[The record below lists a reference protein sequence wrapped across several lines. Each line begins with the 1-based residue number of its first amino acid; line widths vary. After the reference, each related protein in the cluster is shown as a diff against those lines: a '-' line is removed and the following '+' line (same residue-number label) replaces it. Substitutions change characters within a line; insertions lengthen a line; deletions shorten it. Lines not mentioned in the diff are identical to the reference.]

1 MRRLLLNLQQPTK
14 RLPRVCGGITTVPRG
29 AGCGGNLGGIKTM
42 FAYKPTVNDESGA
55 IRGQGIVNSAQMN
68 AQAKVQLANDIGGA
82 LVSLA
87 GAYGQMQGTKAKGK
101 NFKKFMGMAGETF
114 GFDENQLSSFTGM
127 DDYDAG
133 MMLDNFGSWMPSM
146 ANAQLGRRRMG
157 VQQNAPLTQQNIDNA
172 NLRAEEGENF
182 DGTVLP

>member
-1 MRRLLLNLQQPTK
+1 ML
-14 RLPRVCGGITTVPRG
+14 
-29 AGCGGNLGGIKTM
+29 
-42 FAYKPTVNDESGA
+42 AYNPTVNDESGA

-114 GFDENQLSSFTGM
+114 GFDENQLSSFTDM

-146 ANAQLGRRRMG
+146 ANAQLGKQRLG
-157 VQQNAPLTQQNIDNA
+157 VQQNAPLAKAQYGAASQVAAGQGRVTAPPSNI
-172 NLRAEEGENF
+172 NF
-182 DGTVLP
+182 DAIP

>member
-1 MRRLLLNLQQPTK
+1 
-14 RLPRVCGGITTVPRG
+14 
-29 AGCGGNLGGIKTM
+29 M
-42 FAYKPTVNDESGA
+42 FGYAPTVNDESGA

-114 GFDENQLSSFTGM
+114 GFDENQLSSFTDM

-146 ANAQLGRRRMG
+146 ANAQLGKQRMEQAPVMQAQRVTDQRDIMYEREQLARERQAMSAPPAPAAVTVPPAMRR
-157 VQQNAPLTQQNIDNA
+157 
-172 NLRAEEGENF
+172 F
-182 DGTVLP
+182 GT

>member
-1 MRRLLLNLQQPTK
+1 ML
-14 RLPRVCGGITTVPRG
+14 
-29 AGCGGNLGGIKTM
+29 
-42 FAYKPTVNDESGA
+42 AYNPTVNDESGA

-114 GFDENQLSSFTGM
+114 GFDENQLSSFTDM

-146 ANAQLGRRRMG
+146 ANAQLGKQRLG
-157 VQQNAPLTQQNIDNA
+157 VQQNAPLAKAQYGAASQVAAGQGRVTAPPANINYDA
-172 NLRAEEGENF
+172 I
-182 DGTVLP
+182 P

>member
-1 MRRLLLNLQQPTK
+1 ML
-14 RLPRVCGGITTVPRG
+14 
-29 AGCGGNLGGIKTM
+29 
-42 FAYKPTVNDESGA
+42 AYNPTVNDESGA

-114 GFDENQLSSFTGM
+114 GFDENQLSSFTDM
-127 DDYDAG
+127 EDYDAG
-133 MMLDNFGSWMPSM
+133 MMLDSFGSWMPAM
-146 ANAQLGRRRMG
+146 ANAQLGKQRLG
-157 VQQNAPLTQQNIDNA
+157 VQQNAPVFGAITKNTANIA
-172 NLRAEEGENF
+172 GQGGPGTPRVNLPPASAIFGGGN
-182 DGTVLP
+182 